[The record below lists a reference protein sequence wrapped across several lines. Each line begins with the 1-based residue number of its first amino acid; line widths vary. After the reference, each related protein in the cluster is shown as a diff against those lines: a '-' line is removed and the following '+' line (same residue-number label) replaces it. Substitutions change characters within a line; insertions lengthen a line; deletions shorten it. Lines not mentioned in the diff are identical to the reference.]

1 MNYIV
6 RFNEIE
12 KDFNKDVADL
22 VDYDVVDIL
31 NSIPEIDDW
40 RIMVKIDETKLDGTE
55 EWLEFFDEPFIRIY
69 SKPGKY
75 STGKDTDFIEVD
87 LSYFIEKDIFYT
99 ASTGL
104 DRTGRERIKE
114 LLKSKIVNIELL
126 YQDDTPFDIDLV
138 TSFRVS
144 K

>member
-1 MNYIV
+1 M
-6 RFNEIE
+6 
-12 KDFNKDVADL
+12 
-22 VDYDVVDIL
+22 
-31 NSIPEIDDW
+31 
-40 RIMVKIDETKLDGTE
+40 
-55 EWLEFFDEPFIRIY
+55 EFFDEPFIRIY

-104 DRTGRERIKE
+104 DKTGRKRIKE